1 MTDATSSCRAIR
13 TCWSSRSSPPTRGTI
28 VAVNAGAAIAMPWID
43 KVPAVLQLWLPGEE
57 GPDALT
63 DILLGVVS
71 PSGRL
76 PVTFP
81 KRIEDSSAYGFYP
94 GADTVTYGEGLCVG
108 YRHFDQKGIAPL
120 FAFGHGLTYST
131 FDYADLNVSAR
142 AAVGQPVAVSL
153 ILTNAGARA
162 ASEVVQLYVGPVAP
176 HRPTPPC
183 GPSPRWRS
191 RPARARNVAFTVE
204 PRAFARYDD
213 EEDRWVIDPSACDI
227 LIGASAVDIR
237 LKQRITLS

>member
-1 MTDATSSCRAIR
+1 M
-13 TCWSSRSSPPTRGTI
+13 
-28 VAVNAGAAIAMPWID
+28 
-43 KVPAVLQLWLPGEE
+43 
-57 GPDALT
+57 
-63 DILLGVVS
+63 
-71 PSGRL
+71 
-76 PVTFP
+76 
-81 KRIEDSSAYGFYP
+81 
-94 GADTVTYGEGLCVG
+94 TYGEGLCVG

-153 ILTNAGARA
+153 MLTNAGARA

-176 HRPTPPC
+176 HRPTPPK
-183 GPSPRWRS
+183 
-191 RPARARNVAFTVE
+191 ALRAFAKVAIAPGESRNVAFTVE

-213 EEDRWVIDPSACDI
+213 EEDRWVIDPGAYDI